1 MLEVGYGDVEEVLQ
15 FPCDTEELDDL
26 LGLLAEVFVD
36 LERCLCVNMGHLEV
50 VLENIDDA
58 LVACLKQDQEILHQH
73 PQRGDVEFVL
83 EVVEV
88 ELGANV

>member
-36 LERCLCVNMGHLEV
+36 LECCLCIDMGHLEV
-50 VLENIDDA
+50 VLWI
-58 LVACLKQDQEILHQH
+58 LVSI
-73 PQRGDVEFVL
+73 PQVMLRISTHRVG
-83 EVVEV
+83 
-88 ELGANV
+88 